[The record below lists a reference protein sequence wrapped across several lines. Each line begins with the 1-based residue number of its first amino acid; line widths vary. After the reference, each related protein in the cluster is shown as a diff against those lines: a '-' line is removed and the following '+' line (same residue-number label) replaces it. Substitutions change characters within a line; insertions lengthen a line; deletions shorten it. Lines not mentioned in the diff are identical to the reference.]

1 MKELLANP
9 SNQLQSF
16 DTSGSITWSTD
27 DVYAQVMGKERKG
40 HIRGIWFGP
49 SPSAWSR
56 KSTVFMDSQVQ
67 SSEARDN
74 EVAQLKA
81 SLATMEEKLACFDEM
96 KEKLTEFEDMEQIMA
111 RMLQQMQQLSSQ
123 FSQVW

>member
-40 HIRGIWFGP
+40 HIRGIGFGP
-49 SPSAWSR
+49 SPSA
-56 KSTVFMDSQVQ
+56 
-67 SSEARDN
+67 
-74 EVAQLKA
+74 
-81 SLATMEEKLACFDEM
+81 
-96 KEKLTEFEDMEQIMA
+96 
-111 RMLQQMQQLSSQ
+111 
-123 FSQVW
+123 